1 VESDERHGHGHP
13 GDDLT
18 RCRNVD
24 EPVEDDGRS
33 RRDLK
38 EGQAHDGQDDEDGS
52 VRDTVFVG
60 LAQERRSIAVERETA
75 AGGNTIRELFLGVC
89 LTSSTYCRVL
99 EAPNRNADPLHE
111 RLDQQDAPECYFLLA
126 NSRREDRA
134 RYTSIDHMR

>member
-1 VESDERHGHGHP
+1 VESNESHGHGHP

-18 RCRNVD
+18 RCGDVD
-24 EPVEDDGRS
+24 EPVEDDGGS
-33 RRDLK
+33 RRDL
-38 EGQAHDGQDDEDGS
+38 EERQAHDGQDDEDGS

-89 LTSSTYCRVL
+89 LTLSTYCRVL

-111 RLDQQDAPECYFLLA
+111 RLDQQGASEC
-126 NSRREDRA
+126 
-134 RYTSIDHMR
+134 